1 MISRGVALAQEAVR
15 PELAASTALTST
27 DDPTLKEIVRRLV
40 HTLHPQYVYLFGS
53 RARGDADADSDYDML
68 LIIET
73 PRDQIYRLRC
83 EGYRA
88 LFGVGA
94 SVDLLVMTPEYFR
107 SRLTVVASLPATV
120 RREGKLLYAA

>member
-1 MISRGVALAQEAVR
+1 MVKVTIAVHW
-15 PELAASTALTST
+15 LAALFAFMSAGQ
-27 DDPTLKEIVRRLV
+27 EIVQAWTRFIRQPHIRSHAVFL
-40 HTLHPQYVYLFGS
+40 
-53 RARGDADADSDYDML
+53 SDYDML